1 MASRLVLQR
10 FDPTLPRC
18 HEPFR
23 THSAMSMSCE
33 VAIDGDRRN
42 GGRGSGGVQTR
53 GLEPAAEA
61 WTRHVEEGG
70 NRR

>member
-23 THSAMSMSCE
+23 THSAMASLVKWLSTATVGMAAGEAAACRPEDSSP
-33 VAIDGDRRN
+33 RRRP
-42 GGRGSGGVQTR
+42 GRGM
-53 GLEPAAEA
+53 
-61 WTRHVEEGG
+61 
-70 NRR
+70 

>member
-23 THSAMSMSCE
+23 THSAMASLVKWLSTATVGMAAGE
-33 VAIDGDRRN
+33 VAASGPDGSRPRRSLDEARRR
-42 GGRGSGGVQTR
+42 GR
-53 GLEPAAEA
+53 
-61 WTRHVEEGG
+61 
-70 NRR
+70 